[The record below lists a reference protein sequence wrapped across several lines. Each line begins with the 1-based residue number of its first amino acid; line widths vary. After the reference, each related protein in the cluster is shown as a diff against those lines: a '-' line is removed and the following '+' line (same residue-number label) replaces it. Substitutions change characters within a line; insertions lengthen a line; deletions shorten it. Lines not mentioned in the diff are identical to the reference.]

1 MRWRVSLGLE
11 NVYGGDGEV
20 RFEPVEKVTLNR
32 IRTKTMVRD
41 SIGVAVKLGTE
52 EELRERRIEPIS
64 TFRLDEHGT
73 PLMRLGGA
81 HGKLWGALKSSA
93 KQLYELGDED
103 FKRAYKSLV
112 DMVSVSP
119 AWVPLDTDEDF
130 RLEGI
135 PQVLKGRSGGMIVK
149 HFDVI
154 PKASAKVLL
163 SFPDP
168 LERKVRK
175 LLDQLQ
181 LGSHLN
187 KRRATITV
195 EGIEQ
200 TS

>member
-1 MRWRVSLGLE
+1 ME